1 MDQRSVFFEEWIRSL
16 REQYKH
22 VLRQDDRVTLPTL
35 TAVMID
41 VGFSED
47 ELAQLR
53 VEATKHADKLGSDH
67 TADMEILEHTLPHAA
82 ECLCPVCT
90 RINESPADADDQP
103 VPIDPKQEPVEPG
116 SALGAAA
123 LENIE
128 TSETSESN
136 DEPDPLTFEDSLA
149 AGENEAS
156 DNEAPVDS
164 GADDNDVDKPQQMTL
179 F

>member
-22 VLRQDDRVTLPTL
+22 VVRQDDRVTLPTL

-53 VEATKHADKLGSDH
+53 VEATMHVDKIGSDH
-67 TADMEILEHTLPHAA
+67 VADMEILEQTLPHAA

-90 RINESPADADDQP
+90 QTNERRSDADDQP
-103 VPIDPKQEPVEPG
+103 LPTDPEQETVG
-116 SALGAAA
+116 SGSVFSAAA
-123 LENIE
+123 LEKTE
-128 TSETSESN
+128 TSETN
-136 DEPDPLTFEDSLA
+136 DEPAPLTFEDSLA
-149 AGENEAS
+149 AGETEAS
-156 DNEAPVDS
+156 DDEDPVNS
-164 GADDNDVDKPQQMTL
+164 GDDDEDVDKPQQMSL

>member
-22 VLRQDDRVTLPTL
+22 VVRQDDRVTLPTL

-41 VGFSED
+41 VGFRED

-53 VEATKHADKLGSDH
+53 VEATMHVDDIGADH
-67 TADMEILEHTLPHAA
+67 VADMEILEHTLPHAA
-82 ECLCPVCT
+82 ECLCPVCART
-90 RINESPADADDQP
+90 DNSPSDADDQP
-103 VPIDPKQEPVEPG
+103 LPIDPEQETAGSG
-116 SALGAAA
+116 SAFSVPA

-128 TSETSESN
+128 MSETN
-136 DEPDPLTFEDSLA
+136 DEPAPLTFEDSLA
-149 AGENEAS
+149 AGETDAS
-156 DNEAPVDS
+156 DDEEPVDS
-164 GADDNDVDKPQQMTL
+164 SADDEDVDKPQQMSL

>member
-35 TAVMID
+35 TAVMIE
-41 VGFSED
+41 VGFGED

-53 VEATKHADKLGSDH
+53 VEATMHVDDIGSDH
-67 TADMEILEHTLPHAA
+67 VADMEILEQTLPHAA
-82 ECLCPVCT
+82 ECLCPVCART
-90 RINESPADADDQP
+90 DDSRSDADDGP
-103 VPIDPKQEPVEPG
+103 LPIDPEQETVGPG
-116 SALGAAA
+116 STFTVPA

-128 TSETSESN
+128 TSETN
-136 DEPDPLTFEDSLA
+136 DEPAPLTFEDSLA
-149 AGENEAS
+149 AGETEAS
-156 DNEAPVDS
+156 DDENEDPVDA
-164 GADDNDVDKPQQMTL
+164 GDDDEDVDKPQQMSL

>member
-47 ELAQLR
+47 ELTQLR
-53 VEATKHADKLGSDH
+53 VEATRHADKLGSDH

-90 RINESPADADDQP
+90 RINERPADADEQP
-103 VPIDPKQEPVEPG
+103 VPTDPQQEPVEPV

-128 TSETSESN
+128 TSESN
-136 DEPDPLTFEDSLA
+136 DEPAPLTFEDSLA

-164 GADDNDVDKPQQMTL
+164 GADDNDVDKPQQMNL